1 MALTDVLA
9 GLGGTEEEQEAK
21 LAELLEAST
30 ESNEK
35 VKSLATS
42 VQKLEERR
50 DQLLDE
56 KKKLAKAKALLVE
69 NGIDPDDDN
78 AGELLKAKLA
88 AKGEPIGDASDASNL
103 QLIEMKS
110 AFNKLN
116 SQVTELKTRAEKA
129 EEEKEQLK
137 AKKIKADIKQAV
149 LTQLDNAS
157 AGVCLSKS
165 RLFQL
170 NEGAFVMADD
180 GVTVLW
186 KDGDDFKTVDDFAAA
201 SAANPEDAIF
211 WAGRGSSGSG
221 TPPGR
226 PGSAAPTSSG
236 TSNNPFAIGGNA
248 TAAAAMLKS
257 DPRTAERLISEARSK
272 GKLAPA
278 MARMLEMRK

>member
-1 MALTDVLA
+1 MSLSDLLQSLGEGEDAQAVKLEAVLKAAAEAQELSIKTQSLTGSVEKL
-9 GLGGTEEEQEAK
+9 EAK
-21 LAELLEAST
+21 RDELLAEKKRLSRAAKLLAEAG
-30 ESNEK
+30 
-35 VKSLATS
+35 V
-42 VQKLEERR
+42 
-50 DQLLDE
+50 DFDDE
-56 KKKLAKAKALLVE
+56 NAEALLR
-69 NGIDPDDDN
+69 
-78 AGELLKAKLA
+78 AKLA
-88 AKGEPIGDASDASNL
+88 AKGENSSENSL
-103 QLIEMKS
+103 EVIEMKS
-110 AFNKLN
+110 SLGRLN
-116 SQVTELKTRAEKA
+116 TLVAELKTRAEKA

-137 AKKIKADIKQAV
+137 AKKVKADIKQAV
-149 LTQLDNAS
+149 LTQLDNAT

-170 NEGAFVMADD
+170 NENSFVQADD

-186 KDGDDFKTVDDFAAA
+186 QDGDELKTIDDFAAA

-236 TSNNPFAIGGNA
+236 TSNPFAVGGNA
-248 TAAAAMLKS
+248 TTAAAMLKS
-257 DPRTAERLISEARSK
+257 DPRTAERLIAEARSK